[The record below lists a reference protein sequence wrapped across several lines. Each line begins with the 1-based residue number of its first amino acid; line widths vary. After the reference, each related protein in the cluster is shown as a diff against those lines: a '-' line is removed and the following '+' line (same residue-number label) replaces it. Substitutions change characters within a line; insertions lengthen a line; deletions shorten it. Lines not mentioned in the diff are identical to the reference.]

1 MELISEF
8 IKFAYYKISIQKLTV
23 FLYTNNEMLEKFK
36 ESILF
41 TILSK
46 TVKYLGINLTQDV
59 NDLKNEIYKTL
70 LKEIKGGAQKNG
82 QTLYVHGLKEF
93 TL

>member
-1 MELISEF
+1 MNSLKLETVKLI
-8 IKFAYYKISIQKLTV
+8 V

-46 TVKYLGINLTQDV
+46 TVKYLGINLTKDMK
-59 NDLKNEIYKTL
+59 DL
-70 LKEIKGGAQKNG
+70 
-82 QTLYVHGLKEF
+82 
-93 TL
+93 

>member
-1 MELISEF
+1 MANDTILYSKNSKGATKNLLELISEF
-8 IKFAYYKISIQKLTV
+8 IKVGECKISIQKLIV

-46 TVKYLGINLTQDV
+46 TVKYPGINLTKDV
-59 NDLKNEIYKTL
+59 KDL
-70 LKEIKGGAQKNG
+70 
-82 QTLYVHGLKEF
+82 
-93 TL
+93 